1 MLSMETTSESRPNTV
16 TNQGIPAAGTN
27 IPPRTVVSTIRK
39 ASVSS
44 IACSQIAGNV
54 G

>member
-1 MLSMETTSESRPNTV
+1 MLSMETTRESRPNTV

-27 IPPRTVVSTIRK
+27 IPPRTVVSTMRS

-44 IACSQIAGNV
+44 TACRQIAGSV